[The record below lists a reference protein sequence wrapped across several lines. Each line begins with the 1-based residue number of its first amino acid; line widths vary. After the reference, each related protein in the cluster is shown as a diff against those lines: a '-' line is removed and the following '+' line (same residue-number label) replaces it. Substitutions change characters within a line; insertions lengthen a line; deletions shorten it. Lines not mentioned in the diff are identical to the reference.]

1 MRLIERPGVH
11 RTRGAARLLGVW
23 AAAAFLLLGWPA
35 AAEFY
40 RYTDADGQVHYVD
53 YPRHIPDSQLDTE
66 KIYPDESPDGGA
78 EDGKGAYGPGQGDD
92 AAAAVVD
99 GTAGDRAPGTSDT
112 RESPVIVRGNRVLV
126 PVEIGHFGRKV
137 QTNLLFDTG
146 ASFTILHQSVARKIM
161 LSGTETR
168 EAVVVGGSRI
178 PIRIA
183 EVDYIQIGPYRI
195 TNADVAIVRSQGPDL
210 GHQGLLG
217 MNILR
222 NLDYTLD
229 VNRGVIVWNE

>member
-1 MRLIERPGVH
+1 MSAKQPCGRRLAALMRH
-11 RTRGAARLLGVW
+11 RQGRRM
-23 AAAAFLLLGWPA
+23 AFALVCLTCLPVMAGG

-53 YPRHIPDSQLDTE
+53 DPRHIPDAQLDTI
-66 KIYPDESPDGGA
+66 KIYEDRHADGGA
-78 EDGKGAYGPGQGDD
+78 DDPGREGD
-92 AAAAVVD
+92 AAAAVVED
-99 GTAGDRAPGTSDT
+99 AEGGPAPPASDV
-112 RESPVIVRGNRVLV
+112 RETPVIVRGNRVLV
-126 PVEIGHFGRKV
+126 PVEIAHVGRRV

-146 ASFTILHQSVARKIM
+146 ASFTILHQSVARKI
-161 LSGTETR
+161 LLAGTESR

-178 PIRIA
+178 PIRMA
-183 EVDYIQIGPYRI
+183 EVDYIQIGPYRVPK
-195 TNADVAIVRSQGPDL
+195 AEVAIVRSQGPDL

-229 VNRGVIVWNE
+229 VSRSVIVWNR